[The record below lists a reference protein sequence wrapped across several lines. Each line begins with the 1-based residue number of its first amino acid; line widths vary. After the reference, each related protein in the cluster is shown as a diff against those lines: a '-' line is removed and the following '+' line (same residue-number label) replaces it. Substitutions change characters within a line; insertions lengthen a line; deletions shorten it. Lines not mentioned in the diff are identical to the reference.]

1 MRIEDAQSS
10 LRCTAARVAAQID
23 RALNFAF
30 RPLNA
35 SRVDVAHSI
44 KGNASKRGYPLVS
57 EVSMHR
63 PISVPS
69 ISTRPSFAL
78 LLGLAWLVIV
88 VQLLA
93 DHWTETAHTLSDM
106 DDAMRLVQAR
116 AFFAGRGWF
125 DLHEMRLGPPD
136 GYDTH
141 WSRLIDAGLVG
152 LFWLFGQFTDAAF
165 AERLARALW
174 PMLWLIPT
182 MAGAAAIAWR
192 IAGRPAALTTLLLT
206 VVGLPAFQHFIPGRI
221 DHHNVQIALSV
232 LLVAAAAWSDRVR
245 WAATAAG
252 VLTGAAMAI
261 GFEGLPYILLGGLV
275 ITLRFVIDP
284 AGAGALL
291 RYGLAGV
298 VSVLAAFFVSIGPAH
313 WTLTACDAIAINSV
327 VAVAVAT
334 LGLAVCAAR
343 FAQSSW
349 QVRLAGVLI
358 LGAVATVL
366 FIAIE
371 PQCVAG
377 PFAMMDR
384 MVRTIW
390 FSHVSEMQPLWT
402 VARTSPAMGA
412 AVAAFPVVA
421 VLCTLALARDPD
433 LRRDFGFLVAAA
445 ALTVA
450 VIVMVVMVRAFSYAM
465 WLAMPLVATGALR
478 LCARLKLG
486 SLAARVL
493 VALFLTPLVTSAVA
507 FAAVNAIDRNKG
519 VEENSRVAAGCLQ
532 TENYARLAVLPPGL
546 VVTDIDYGPFVLALT
561 PHAVLSAPYH
571 RLVAPIID
579 ADRVFALPPDPA
591 HAVAEGIEAKTNA
604 KSLYLMVCGRHTS
617 GGIGAAKRAASL
629 WGRLE
634 AGEIP
639 DWLEP
644 VSKTGEGP
652 LRIYRVRP

>member
-1 MRIEDAQSS
+1 
-10 LRCTAARVAAQID
+10 
-23 RALNFAF
+23 
-30 RPLNA
+30 
-35 SRVDVAHSI
+35 
-44 KGNASKRGYPLVS
+44 
-57 EVSMHR
+57 MHR

-69 ISTRPSFAL
+69 ISSRLRSPSFAL

-93 DHWTETAHTLSDM
+93 DHWAETAQTLSDM

-125 DLHEMRLGPPD
+125 DLHEMRLGPPE

-141 WSRLIDAGLVG
+141 WSRLIDAGLAG

-165 AERLARALW
+165 AERLTRALW

-221 DHHNVQIALSV
+221 DHHNLQIALSV
-232 LLVAAAAWSDRVR
+232 LLVAAAAWSDRVL
-245 WAATAAG
+245 WAATATG

-261 GFEGLPYILLGGLV
+261 GFEGLPYILLGGV
-275 ITLRFVIDP
+275 VMALRFVIDP
-284 AGAGALL
+284 TGSRALL
-291 RYGLAGV
+291 RYGLAGAA
-298 VSVLAAFFVSIGPAH
+298 SVHAAFFVSIGPAH
-313 WTLTACDAIAINSV
+313 WAMTACDAIAINS
-327 VAVAVAT
+327 AVAVVVAM
-334 LGLAVCAAR
+334 LGLAFCAAR
-343 FAQSSW
+343 FARSSW
-349 QVRLAGVLI
+349 HVRLGGVLI
-358 LGAVATVL
+358 LGAVAAAL

-377 PFAMMDR
+377 PFAMMDPT
-384 MVRTIW
+384 VRTIW

-402 VARTSPAMGA
+402 VAKTSPAMGA

-421 VLCTLALARDPD
+421 VLCTVALARDPD

-445 ALTVA
+445 ALAVA
-450 VIVMVVMVRAFSYAM
+450 VVVMAVMVRAFSYAM
-465 WLAMPLVATGALR
+465 WLAMPLVAAGALR

-486 SLAARVL
+486 SLVARVL

-507 FAAVNAIDRNKG
+507 FAAVSAIDRNKG
-519 VEENSRVAAGCLQ
+519 VEENSRVAAGCLR
-532 TENYARLAVLPPGL
+532 TENYAGLAALSPGL

-579 ADRVFALPPDPA
+579 ADRIFALPPDAA
-591 HAVAEGIEAKTNA
+591 HAVAERVEAETHI
-604 KSLYLMVCGRHTS
+604 KSLYLMVCGRHTL
-617 GGIGAAKRAASL
+617 GVIGAAERAASL

-639 DWLEP
+639 SWLAP
-644 VSKTGEGP
+644 VPGTGEGP
-652 LRIYRVRP
+652 LHVYRVKP